1 MDRRRTALTFTS
13 LGHFSNDFSSLLF
26 PVLITYFLT
35 IPGISI
41 LFLGVMAFMYNILSG
56 LLGVPVSRIA
66 DRSEA
71 EGKLMAIGILI
82 IGASA
87 VFFASAFF
95 YQHLAYLLIFA
106 GTIVF
111 GLGRAFYHPIGASI
125 LQREYGPEKSPEVMG
140 VNGSFGSIG
149 RAIMPTVLIA
159 AVGFAGLFN
168 GMLLVAYFYFA
179 CGIIIFLGL
188 RHMRSVARNAAKR
201 KEGKRMAGKKTD
213 FRRYYAFL
221 AAFVGIVFVRS
232 MFIEGVMTFT
242 PEYVIGLFGSEVLM
256 GVLLTVGFFAAIFG
270 QIFFGVVTS
279 RKGGLFGFSA
289 SAVLALVAFVLFMLS
304 GKLFIMDV
312 ISYAI
317 FVFGAFNGFPV
328 LLGYVGQVIPAE
340 YSTRAN
346 SLVWNIGNTIGGSAG
361 IGVFTVLLY
370 YVSIGTGMWVMVAL
384 AFISALMLPLLAWAA
399 NDV

>member
-1 MDRRRTALTFTS
+1 MDRKRTALVFTS

-35 IPGISI
+35 VPDISI
-41 LFLGVMAFMYNILSG
+41 LFLGVMAFVYNILSG

-66 DRSEA
+66 DKSEA
-71 EGKLMAIGILI
+71 EGKLMAAGILI

-87 VFFASAFF
+87 VLFASAFF
-95 YQHLAYLLIFA
+95 YQQFAYLLIFA
-106 GTIVF
+106 GTVVF

-125 LQREYGPEKSPEVMG
+125 LQKEYGPEKSPEVMG

-149 RAIMPTVLIA
+149 RAVMPTVLIA

-168 GMLLVAYFYFA
+168 GMLLIAYFYFA
-179 CGIIIFLGL
+179 CGAAIFLGL
-188 RHMRSVARNAAKR
+188 RHIRRVARSTAKR
-201 KEGKRMAGKKTD
+201 KGSKRMERGKEK
-213 FRRYYAFL
+213 FRRYYSFL
-221 AAFVGIVFVRS
+221 AVFVGIVFVRS

-256 GVLLTVGFFAAIFG
+256 GVLLTAGFFAAIFG
-270 QIFFGVVTS
+270 QLFFGVVTS
-279 RKGGLFGFSA
+279 RKGGFFGFSV
-289 SAVLALVAFVLFMLS
+289 SAVLALAAFVLFMLS
-304 GKLFIMDV
+304 GKLFVMDV

-328 LLGYVGQVIPAE
+328 LLGYVGQIIPTE

-346 SLVWNIGNTIGGSAG
+346 SLVWNIGNTVGGSVG
-361 IGVFTVLLY
+361 IGTFTILLY
-370 YVSIGTGMWVMVAL
+370 YVSIGTSMWVMVAL
-384 AFISALMLPLLAWAA
+384 ALVSALMLPLLAWAA
-399 NDV
+399 KDI